1 MFQALLPYAVEELCN
16 VAESLIVPVRMGI
29 ARPTAPF
36 TLASTSIDAVQG
48 SEELFS
54 VEPLP
59 PRPSP
64 DQSSRSVSFSFYPH
78 FLFDSSWQLRWFI
91 KMCVYYD
98 VFQVIESICWFILGE
113 KGGKGKEDAWFF
125 LFTTY
130 NDSGLVLHFS
140 SSSQTAASYI
150 IRNPQP
156 RRSSQSQPVRGR
168 DEEQDDIVSADV
180 EEVGS
185 LIIKSLRP

>member
-1 MFQALLPYAVEELCN
+1 MEELCN

-64 DQSSRSVSFSFYPH
+64 DQSSRLNCSIFMAKTRSC
-78 FLFDSSWQLRWFI
+78 FI
-91 KMCVYYD
+91 TSLV
-98 VFQVIESICWFILGE
+98 W
-113 KGGKGKEDAWFF
+113 GKETIELSPFYK
-125 LFTTY
+125 LKTTRE
-130 NDSGLVLHFS
+130 NNIIVLVNFC

-156 RRSSQSQPVRGR
+156 RHSSQSQPVRGR

-180 EEVGS
+180 EEVRKYS
-185 LIIKSLRP
+185 CTYWVVPI

>member
-1 MFQALLPYAVEELCN
+1 MGCRNSFKNGSIWLYNDIHYTLVYFFSSSSSPSNFIPQPIGKCRRVFQALHPYAVEELCN

-64 DQSSRSVSFSFYPH
+64 DQSSRSVGFSALIFPFFISIILLWKVAMGSCCISLFGESFM
-78 FLFDSSWQLRWFI
+78 L
-91 KMCVYYD
+91 MCPSED
-98 VFQVIESICWFILGE
+98 EKPFILRSRLLDFDLE
-113 KGGKGKEDAWFF
+113 KKPKSAK
-125 LFTTY
+125 
-130 NDSGLVLHFS
+130 DS
-140 SSSQTAASYI
+140 
-150 IRNPQP
+150 
-156 RRSSQSQPVRGR
+156 
-168 DEEQDDIVSADV
+168 
-180 EEVGS
+180 
-185 LIIKSLRP
+185 

>member
-1 MFQALLPYAVEELCN
+1 MEELCN

-64 DQSSRSVSFSFYPH
+64 DQSSRSVSLSV
-78 FLFDSSWQLRWFI
+78 FLLDF
-91 KMCVYYD
+91 
-98 VFQVIESICWFILGE
+98 
-113 KGGKGKEDAWFF
+113 FF
-125 LFTTY
+125 LAFY
-130 NDSGLVLHFS
+130 FHCVENCAYILS
-140 SSSQTAASYI
+140 ASW
-150 IRNPQP
+150 
-156 RRSSQSQPVRGR
+156 
-168 DEEQDDIVSADV
+168 
-180 EEVGS
+180 VGA
-185 LIIKSLRP
+185 PC

>member
-1 MFQALLPYAVEELCN
+1 MADFSS
-16 VAESLIVPVRMGI
+16 SLDNIDNNFMS
-29 ARPTAPF
+29 F
-36 TLASTSIDAVQG
+36 AS
-48 SEELFS
+48 
-54 VEPLP
+54 
-59 PRPSP
+59 
-64 DQSSRSVSFSFYPH
+64 
-78 FLFDSSWQLRWFI
+78 
-91 KMCVYYD
+91 
-98 VFQVIESICWFILGE
+98 
-113 KGGKGKEDAWFF
+113 FF
-125 LFTTY
+125 
-130 NDSGLVLHFS
+130 FS

>member
-1 MFQALLPYAVEELCN
+1 MHMLCLLYSRSNFIPQPIGKCRRVFQALLPYAVEELCN

-64 DQSSRSVSFSFYPH
+64 DQSSRFVCVVNPFFSIIIGEKNLLGMIFLFITLAHGLILFSQLQSDSCLLYHQKPSTPAQQSVSAC
-78 FLFDSSWQLRWFI
+78 QR
-91 KMCVYYD
+91 
-98 VFQVIESICWFILGE
+98 
-113 KGGKGKEDAWFF
+113 
-125 LFTTY
+125 T
-130 NDSGLVLHFS
+130 
-140 SSSQTAASYI
+140 
-150 IRNPQP
+150 R
-156 RRSSQSQPVRGR
+156 
-168 DEEQDDIVSADV
+168 
-180 EEVGS
+180 
-185 LIIKSLRP
+185 

>member
-1 MFQALLPYAVEELCN
+1 MLFWIHTNADSVFSQFPPHSNFIPQPIGKCRRVFQALLPYAVEELCN

-64 DQSSRSVSFSFYPH
+64 DQSSRSVGFSGFIFWVFFGNLFY
-78 FLFDSSWQLRWFI
+78 
-91 KMCVYYD
+91 V
-98 VFQVIESICWFILGE
+98 E
-113 KGGKGKEDAWFF
+113 KCA
-125 LFTTY
+125 
-130 NDSGLVLHFS
+130 H
-140 SSSQTAASYI
+140 
-150 IRNPQP
+150 
-156 RRSSQSQPVRGR
+156 
-168 DEEQDDIVSADV
+168 IVSASWVRAPMFMCQSGD
-180 EEVGS
+180 GTFS
-185 LIIKSLRP
+185 NHWAIH

>member
-1 MFQALLPYAVEELCN
+1 MCMPCFLYLHSNFIPQPIGKCRRVFQALLPYAVEELCN

-64 DQSSRSVSFSFYPH
+64 DQSSRFVWVY
-78 FLFDSSWQLRWFI
+78 LFNQSSQSNKSYFCLLLWL
-91 KMCVYYD
+91 MC
-98 VFQVIESICWFILGE
+98 
-113 KGGKGKEDAWFF
+113 
-125 LFTTY
+125 LFC
-130 NDSGLVLHFS
+130 FP

-180 EEVGS
+180 EEVGLCNVIHVS
-185 LIIKSLRP
+185 I

>member
-1 MFQALLPYAVEELCN
+1 MAFLLMYFLKISHFKLKSGLILMLIFLFHSNFIPQPIGKCRRVFQALLPYAVEELCN

-64 DQSSRSVSFSFYPH
+64 DQNR
-78 FLFDSSWQLRWFI
+78 
-91 KMCVYYD
+91 
-98 VFQVIESICWFILGE
+98 
-113 KGGKGKEDAWFF
+113 
-125 LFTTY
+125 
-130 NDSGLVLHFS
+130 
-140 SSSQTAASYI
+140 
-150 IRNPQP
+150 
-156 RRSSQSQPVRGR
+156 
-168 DEEQDDIVSADV
+168 
-180 EEVGS
+180 
-185 LIIKSLRP
+185 